1 MGLFKTLFRYGVGR
15 SLSNTNKDLSGIA
28 YATTMNYLDAK
39 SEVEKANNNFYK
51 AVRKLQN
58 SMIEH
63 YNNNKDNISDAYR
76 EKYFKVVEDLG
87 RATVNNYE
95 IYTKRTEIAIN
106 ELMFFSMLCSGA
118 KSVIDGLKDVPDD
131 KVSKANKLR
140 VRKIVNEIWETSST
154 NVGLSLFDE
163 LMELLNEIKVGV
175 PNEEETR
182 NQLKNALKGIY

>member
-1 MGLFKTLFRYGVGR
+1 MILLMNC
-15 SLSNTNKDLSGIA
+15 LAEAA
-28 YATTMNYLDAK
+28 Y
-39 SEVEKANNNFYK
+39 
-51 AVRKLQN
+51 
-58 SMIEH
+58 
-63 YNNNKDNISDAYR
+63 NNKDNISDTYR